1 MNTSNTSL
9 RSLTPVPQDTQNPT
23 PAKDGSSSRHP
34 WADELGKRYPIV
46 NVLREDRHR
55 NGGIRTPGFQTIACH
70 RLANWAESDEAPKAL
85 RAPVGRMAR
94 AGLLV
99 ARGVYGIELPASVVL
114 GRRVKVAHQSGI
126 IVHPDVVIGDDVLI
140 RQNVTIGLRE
150 DIQGDASEHVPR
162 IRSGASLGAGA
173 VVVGP
178 VVVGEGAVIGANT
191 VVTRD
196 VPDGGT
202 VSPPRS
208 IIRGPSGT
216 DTRGEHDR
224 KPPSDSSPADR
235 AGK

>member
-1 MNTSNTSL
+1 M
-9 RSLTPVPQDTQNPT
+9 
-23 PAKDGSSSRHP
+23 
-34 WADELGKRYPIV
+34 

-55 NGGIRTPGFQTIACH
+55 NGGVRTPGFQTIACH
-70 RLANWAESDEAPKAL
+70 RLANWAESDEAPRAL
-85 RAPVGRMAR
+85 RAPVGRVAR

-140 RQNVTIGLRE
+140 RQNVTIGLKE
-150 DIQGDASEHVPR
+150 DILGDASEHVPH

-202 VSPPRS
+202 VLPARS
-208 IIRGPSGT
+208 IIRDHSGAEIRSGIVRSTPQDMFPSA
-216 DTRGEHDR
+216 E
-224 KPPSDSSPADR
+224 
-235 AGK
+235 